1 MLAEN
6 VKPSVRLQNSSRFR
20 VRQRYPTK
28 LQWDALRKHQSNFME
43 LETFLQLWQVSHKEL
58 AQICLC
64 SVDTVERWFV
74 TTHNNRKPTIYH
86 KLCLSL
92 ANKLWINLLSQE
104 GS

>member
-1 MLAEN
+1 MFAEN
-6 VKPSVRLQNSSRFR
+6 VKPQVRLQNSSRFR
-20 VRQRYPTK
+20 VKQRYPNK
-28 LQWDALRKHQSNFME
+28 LHWDALKKLQSNFME

-74 TTHNNRKPTIYH
+74 STHNNRKPTHFH

-92 ANKLWINLLSQE
+92 TNKLWMNFLAE
-104 GS
+104 RD